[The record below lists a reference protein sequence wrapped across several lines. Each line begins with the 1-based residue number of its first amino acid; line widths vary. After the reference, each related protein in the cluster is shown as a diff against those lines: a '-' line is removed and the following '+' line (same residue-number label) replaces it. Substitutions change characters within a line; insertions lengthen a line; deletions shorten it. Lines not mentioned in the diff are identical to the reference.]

1 MQITDLMRYNH
12 VVRGL
17 YLDAMA
23 KLPWAAVVEPKGLS
37 FDSMRNVFLHLTFVE
52 DRWINYIIPGRF
64 GDWVDLNFDDFKDIN
79 SLKKYVQQ
87 TEIKT
92 EKYLEKLPHE
102 ELSRQISIPWG
113 NIPGTSISIETSL
126 CQIVMEDMIHYG
138 ELSALL
144 WQMNLEAPYLGFW
157 RYKHLHP

>member
-1 MQITDLMRYNH
+1 MQVTDLVRYNH
-12 VVRGL
+12 VVRGF
-17 YLDAMA
+17 YFDAMA

-52 DRWINYIIPGRF
+52 DRWINFIIPGHS
-64 GDWVDLNFDDFKDIN
+64 DEWVDLSFDDFKDMD

-92 EKYLEKLPHE
+92 EKYLEKLSNE
-102 ELSRQISIPWG
+102 ELNKQIVIPWG
-113 NIPGTSISIETSL
+113 NKPDMRISIETAL

-138 ELSALL
+138 ELSALF
-144 WQMNLEAPYLGFW
+144 WQMGIEAPYLGFW
-157 RYKHLHP
+157 RYKHMHP